1 MSSFAAIAAVLSV
14 GMITYASRAGLIVFL
29 ADRPLPASITRAL
42 RYVGPAVLSAL
53 TVNLVA
59 GGQGIDG
66 IEFVEVAAIGVAVV
80 ITAVTRNLIAAL
92 AAGMTALWLLLWLF
106 SA

>member
-1 MSSFAAIAAVLSV
+1 MNALAATSAVLTV

-29 ADRPLPASITRAL
+29 ADRPLPANVTRAL

-53 TVNLVA
+53 TVNLIA

-66 IEFVEVAAIGVAVV
+66 VEFVEVAAIAAAVV
-80 ITAVTRNLIAAL
+80 VAATARNLIASL
-92 AAGMTALWLLLWLF
+92 AVGMTTLWLLLWLL
-106 SA
+106 

>member
-1 MSSFAAIAAVLSV
+1 MTTFAALTAVLSV
-14 GMITYASRAGLIVFL
+14 GVITYVSRAGLIVFL

-59 GGQGIDG
+59 GGQGVG
-66 IEFVEVAAIGVAVV
+66 GVEFVEVAALFVAIVV
-80 ITAVTRNLIAAL
+80 AATARNLIAAL
-92 AAGMTALWLLLWLF
+92 IAGMTTLWLLLWLV
-106 SA
+106 